1 MLSILSF
8 QIQYSLDQTISVLDI
23 IISKDIYFRRSYGS
37 SMRNTIVMKSVTPIE
52 SSFVDVSPLTP
63 IEEMTNAGKK
73 RKKSPKE
80 GKKRNDKSSSRR
92 ISSKKSI
99 ADEISP
105 LITGKVSLAPPD
117 TEREPVYD
125 FVGYDLE
132 RLRVQVTNRKKT
144 FYSADDTLVQVE
156 IDDWLYKTK
165 NLRITVTLH
174 GYSLRLFHRID
185 GPETNEILHV
195 TSRIGIILAFQKK
208 LASSRK
214 SQIF

>member
-1 MLSILSF
+1 M
-8 QIQYSLDQTISVLDI
+8 LDQAISVLDI
-23 IISKDIYFRRSYGS
+23 IVSKDIYFRRSYGI
-37 SMRNTIVMKSVTPIE
+37 SMRNTIVIKSVTPIE

-63 IEEMTNAGKK
+63 IEEMTNAAKK

-105 LITGKVSLAPPD
+105 LITGKMSLAPPD

-185 GPETNEILHV
+185 GPETNEIFHV
-195 TSRIGIILAFQKK
+195 TSRIGIILAFQKM

-214 SQIF
+214 CQIF

>member
-1 MLSILSF
+1 
-8 QIQYSLDQTISVLDI
+8 
-23 IISKDIYFRRSYGS
+23 
-37 SMRNTIVMKSVTPIE
+37 MRNTIVIKSVTPIE

-63 IEEMTNAGKK
+63 VEEMTNAAKK

-156 IDDWLYKTK
+156 IDDWLYKSK

-185 GPETNEILHV
+185 GPETNEIFHV
-195 TSRIGIILAFQKK
+195 TSRIGIILAFQKM
-208 LASSRK
+208 LAFSRK